1 VTFVLAI
8 VPEWRDS
15 ARPSYFEQNHF
26 WSRPSLGFQ
35 AGYLR
40 SDDWTAGRTRNR
52 QPQPLDPWIPRMV
65 FRWRGLNAFEPIG
78 SNRAHREP
86 QGKKPKVELTP
97 DLLFHTVRQCA

>member
-1 VTFVLAI
+1 
-8 VPEWRDS
+8 
-15 ARPSYFEQNHF
+15 
-26 WSRPSLGFQ
+26 
-35 AGYLR
+35 
-40 SDDWTAGRTRNR
+40 
-52 QPQPLDPWIPRMV
+52 MV